1 MSLNSLPTK
10 LLLIIVEMIP
20 ANQADQLAG
29 LVRTNRRLYD
39 IVAPYLYTEE
49 TIMVATWYATRKD
62 KVDCLLKAIERK
74 AKLLPDSQ
82 GKPFTSSLVNACR
95 NGSINV
101 AKRIVQ
107 MFPEM
112 LDEDTEDHGMRAL
125 SAAAATGQPEV
136 VSWLLG
142 IPTVDVNRLD
152 NLIRTPLSW
161 ACYSG
166 NKNVV
171 EMLLLR
177 YDVNVNITDHD
188 RSTPIELAYDNNRI
202 EVMGTLLR
210 DPRLDIRAC
219 RRSILA
225 HSVLEGNHEAVRL
238 LLSFYDSQAVIWNIW
253 AYVALRT
260 AIRFGLTDMI
270 KHFSNVRSLD
280 INDTPSRYFPS
291 ATFYCPILWAAI
303 RRPGSV
309 WKYLLDFRNLD
320 MNIRCPG
327 VDGTPLIVA
336 MRAHRNSLGT
346 ALIER
351 GCLLNEKDDTHG
363 YTALMWAVI
372 CDNEPMVKLLL
383 SREDIDLSVK
393 DNNGVPVLYHAT
405 LTTGRKFDIMKLL
418 LDHPDVDVNI
428 SNNNG
433 MTPLMLAVKNY
444 KYTAAYLLVNK
455 GGIDYSLQDNDGK
468 TVSDHA
474 SRGKCRLRFAALIR
488 AGMRNRIPPRLRPRL
503 RG

>member
-1 MSLNSLPTK
+1 MSLNSLPTE
-10 LLLIIVEMIP
+10 LLLNIVEMIP

-29 LVRTNRRLYD
+29 LVRTNGRLHD
-39 IVAPYLYTEE
+39 IAARYLYTEE
-49 TIMVATWYATRKD
+49 TIMAATWYATRKD

-74 AKLLPDSQ
+74 ASLLPASR

-101 AKRIVQ
+101 AKLIVQ

-112 LDEDTEDHGMRAL
+112 LDEDMEDHGMHAL
-125 SAAAATGQPEV
+125 SAAAATGQSDV

-152 NLIRTPLSW
+152 SFIRTPMSW

-166 NKNVV
+166 NKKVV
-171 EMLLLR
+171 EVLLLR
-177 YDVNVNITDHD
+177 HDVNVNSIDHD
-188 RSTPIELAYDNNRI
+188 RRTPIELAYDNNRI
-202 EVMGTLLR
+202 EVMETLLR
-210 DPRLDIRAC
+210 DHRLDLTFC
-219 RRSILA
+219 HENMLA
-225 HSVLEGNHEAVRL
+225 LSVTEGNHEAVRL
-238 LLSFYDSQAVIWNIW
+238 LLSFYDSCDVFWNIW
-253 AYVALRT
+253 AYMALRT
-260 AIRFGLTDMI
+260 AIIFGLADMI

-280 INDTPSRYFPS
+280 INATPSQYLPHVS
-291 ATFYCPILWAAI
+291 FYPPILWTAI
-303 RRPGSV
+303 RRPGSH
-309 WKYLLDFRNLD
+309 WKYLLDFHNLD
-320 MNIRCPG
+320 MNIGCPG
-327 VDGTPLIVA
+327 VDGTPLIAA

-346 ALIER
+346 TLIER
-351 GCLLNEKDDTHG
+351 GCLLNQKDNTHG

-393 DNNGVPVLYHAT
+393 DNNGIPVLCHVT
-405 LTTGRKFDIMKLL
+405 CTTGRKFDIMKLF

-428 SNNNG
+428 SNNDG

-444 KYTAAYLLVNK
+444 RYTAAYLLVEK
-455 GGIDYSLQDNDGK
+455 GGIDYSLQDNEGK

-474 SRGKCRLRFAALIR
+474 SRGTRRRRFATLIR
-488 AGMRNRIPPRLRPRL
+488 AGMRNRIRPRL
-503 RG
+503 R